1 MKTARRRPLDL
12 SDTIWRFPA
21 GYQAGVPF
29 PAWLSGANPYSAGP
43 GKGTSEVCRGD
54 HEHSGGLRPDGVA
67 AGCRR
72 AGGLLASHGRA
83 GCGRAG
89 AGPGAGKAPGRPPI
103 SNEIVE
109 LIVRLARENRRWGVP
124 RPNRPDPPT
133 NHPRRTDQ
141 RVPDCLMKPHIRTT
155 GRVLD

>member
-1 MKTARRRPLDL
+1 MLLGSRDALHVWLTPVRALEPVPGRVHLDVRLKVDGDLDWLIALGATRP
-12 SDTIWRFPA
+12 SDR
-21 GYQAGVPF
+21 
-29 PAWLSGANPYSAGP
+29 
-43 GKGTSEVCRGD
+43 
-54 HEHSGGLRPDGVA
+54 HSGHVA
-67 AGCRR
+67 ALAQA
-72 AGGLLASHGRA
+72 AGRNTW
-83 GCGRAG
+83 RQ
-89 AGPGAGKAPGRPPI
+89 PKAPGRPPI